1 MVCQRQDQ
9 MIPADKVNYIDEERY
24 HIVHD
29 SRDIVWIYTYGNG
42 LFAYDLATDE
52 LQHFESN
59 INGFSH
65 ITSNFLQYIMEDRA
79 GGIWVSSEYT
89 GISRLSVLNEGAERV
104 FPEDETLSD
113 RSNTVRM
120 INRMPDDKIWLGTRR
135 GGLYIYD
142 PHLKTIES
150 SRYFDSNIYAVEE
163 GADGSIWLGS
173 RGNGLSIDGKWYT
186 YHSDDPLSIGNNN
199 IFTLYRDRKNRMWIG
214 TFGGGLN
221 LAVKE
226 KDKYVFKRFL
236 NNFYSQRQEEI
247 QRKRAEADAVRENLE
262 AQLGIV
268 DKKKEELDKLQH
280 QEIEKLEALSG
291 LSADEA
297 KERLVESLKEEAKTQ
312 AQSYINDI
320 MDDAKLTASKEAKRI
335 VIQSI
340 QRVATETA
348 IENSVTVFHI
358 ESDEIKGRI
367 IGREGRN
374 IRALE
379 AATGVEIVV
388 DDTPEAIVLSAFDPV
403 RREIARLA
411 LHQLVTD
418 GRIHPARIEEVVAK
432 VRKQVE
438 EEIIETGKRTTI
450 DLGIHG
456 LHPEL
461 IRIIGKM
468 KYRSSYGQNLLQH
481 ARETANLCAVMA
493 SELGLN
499 PKKAKRAGLLHDI
512 GKVPDEEPELPHAL
526 LGMKLAEKFKE
537 KPDICNAIGA
547 HHDEIEMTSL
557 LAPIVQVCDAISGA
571 RPGARR
577 EIVEAYIKRLNDLE
591 QLAMSYPGVTKT
603 YAIQAGRELRVIVGA
618 DKIDDKQ
625 TENLSGEIAKKIQD
639 EMTYPG
645 QVKITV
651 IRETRAV
658 SFAK

>member
-1 MVCQRQDQ
+1 MELTIAIAAAVCF
-9 MIPADKVNYIDEERY
+9 AVGAGLSYVFFRY
-24 HIVHD
+24 
-29 SRDIVWIYTYGNG
+29 G
-42 LFAYDLATDE
+42 
-52 LQHFESN
+52 
-59 INGFSH
+59 
-65 ITSNFLQYIMEDRA
+65 
-79 GGIWVSSEYT
+79 
-89 GISRLSVLNEGAERV
+89 
-104 FPEDETLSD
+104 
-113 RSNTVRM
+113 
-120 INRMPDDKIWLGTRR
+120 
-135 GGLYIYD
+135 
-142 PHLKTIES
+142 LKTK
-150 SRYFDSNIYAVEE
+150 YDNILKEAETEAEV
-163 GADGSIWLGS
+163 I
-173 RGNGLSIDGKWYT
+173 K
-186 YHSDDPLSIGNNN
+186 
-199 IFTLYRDRKNRMWIG
+199 KNK
-214 TFGGGLN
+214 L
-221 LAVKE
+221 LEVKE
-226 KDKYVFKRFL
+226 KFL
-236 NNFYSQRQEEI
+236 NKKADLEKEVALRNQKIQQVENRLKQREMVLNQKQDEV
-247 QRKRAEADAVRENLE
+247 QRKRNEAEAIKENLE
-262 AQLGIV
+262 AQIAIV
-268 DKKKEELDKLQH
+268 EQKKGEWDQKKVELDKKKEELAEIH
-280 QEIEKLEALSG
+280 AQELEKLEALSG
-291 LSADEA
+291 LSAEEA
-297 KERLVESLKEEAKTQ
+297 KERLVESLKEEAKTE
-312 AQSYINDI
+312 AASYINDI
-320 MDDAKLTASKEAKRI
+320 MDDAKMTANREAKRI

-358 ESDEIKGRI
+358 DSDEIKGRI

-432 VRKQVE
+432 VKKQVE

-493 SELGLN
+493 AELGLN

-512 GKVPDEEPELPHAL
+512 GKVPDEEGELPHAL
-526 LGMKLAEKFKE
+526 YGMKIAEKFKE
-537 KPDICNAIGA
+537 KADICNAIGA
-547 HHDEIEMTSL
+547 HHDEVEMTSL

-625 TENLSGEIAKKIQD
+625 TECLSADIAKKIQD

>member
-1 MVCQRQDQ
+1 
-9 MIPADKVNYIDEERY
+9 MIELILGIVASLIVGGSLGYCIFRY
-24 HIVHD
+24 VAKQKFNAIIKD
-29 SRDIVWIYTYGNG
+29 
-42 LFAYDLATDE
+42 AE
-52 LQHFESN
+52 
-59 INGFSH
+59 
-65 ITSNFLQYIMEDRA
+65 
-79 GGIWVSSEYT
+79 
-89 GISRLSVLNEGAERV
+89 NEAEV
-104 FPEDETLSD
+104 
-113 RSNTVRM
+113 
-120 INRMPDDKIWLGTRR
+120 IK
-135 GGLYIYD
+135 
-142 PHLKTIES
+142 
-150 SRYFDSNIYAVEE
+150 
-163 GADGSIWLGS
+163 
-173 RGNGLSIDGKWYT
+173 
-186 YHSDDPLSIGNNN
+186 
-199 IFTLYRDRKNRMWIG
+199 KNK
-214 TFGGGLN
+214 L
-221 LAVKE
+221 LEVKE
-226 KDKYVFKRFL
+226 KFL
-236 NNFYSQRQEEI
+236 NKKSELEKEVAQRNQKIQQAENRLKQREISLNQRQEDLSKKKSELENT
-247 QRKRAEADAVRENLE
+247 KTNLE
-262 AQLGIV
+262 NQISIV
-268 DKKKEELDKLQH
+268 ERKQEELDRMQS
-280 QEIEKLEALSG
+280 QEREKLEELSG
-291 LSADEA
+291 LSAEEA
-297 KERLVESLKEEAKTQ
+297 KERLVESLKDEAQTQ
-312 AQSYINDI
+312 AQSMINDI
-320 MDDAKLTASKEAKRI
+320 MEDAKMTANKEAKRI
-335 VIQSI
+335 IIQSI

-358 ESDEIKGRI
+358 DSDEVKGRI

-388 DDTPEAIVLSAFDPV
+388 DDTPEAIVISAFDPV

-438 EEIIETGKRTTI
+438 EEVIETGKRTTI

-512 GKVPDEEPELPHAL
+512 GKVPDEEPELPHAIY
-526 LGMKLAEKFKE
+526 GAKLAEKFKE
-537 KPDICNAIGA
+537 KADICNAIGA
-547 HHDEIEMTSL
+547 HHDEMEMTTL

-625 TENLSGEIAKKIQD
+625 TESLSGEIAKKIQD
-639 EMTYPG
+639 ELTYPG

-651 IRETRAV
+651 IRETRSV
-658 SFAK
+658 SYAK